1 MTQYEFH
8 MYLLAYQIKAQEAE
22 LLSAK
27 QAWFNQLAKATKQV
41 GKEIRSAYKSF
52 DDFYDNSK
60 VYKNIFEPQVEKENV
75 RKLTIADMNRRLNS
89 KGG

>member
-1 MTQYEFH
+1 

-27 QAWFNQLAKATKQV
+27 QAWSNQLAKATKKV
-41 GKEIRSAYKSF
+41 GKEMRSAYKSF

-75 RKLTIADMNRRLNS
+75 RKLTIADMNRRINS

>member
-1 MTQYEFH
+1 
-8 MYLLAYQIKAQEAE
+8 MYLLAHQIKAQEAE

-27 QAWFNQLAKATKQV
+27 QAWFNQLVKETKKV
-41 GKEIRSAYKSF
+41 GKEIRSVYESF

-60 VYKNIFEPQVEKENV
+60 IYKNIFEPQAEKENV
-75 RKLTIADMNRRLNS
+75 RKLTIADMNRRINS

>member
-1 MTQYEFH
+1 
-8 MYLLAYQIKAQEAE
+8 MYLLAHQIKAQEAE

-27 QAWFNQLAKATKQV
+27 QAWFNQQVKATKQV
-41 GKEIRSAYKSF
+41 GKEIRSVYKTF
-52 DDFYDNSK
+52 DDFYNNTK

-75 RKLTIADMNRRLNS
+75 RKLTIADMNRRINS

>member
-1 MTQYEFH
+1 

-27 QAWFNQLAKATKQV
+27 QAWFNQLVKSTKKV
-41 GKEIRSAYKSF
+41 GKEMRSAYKSF

-60 VYKNIFEPQVEKENV
+60 VYKNIFVPQAEKENV
-75 RKLTIADMNRRLNS
+75 RKLTIADMNRRINS

>member
-1 MTQYEFH
+1 

-27 QAWFNQLAKATKQV
+27 QAWFNQQVKATKQV
-41 GKEIRSAYKSF
+41 GKEIRSVYKTF
-52 DDFYDNSK
+52 DDFYNSTK
-60 VYKNIFEPQVEKENV
+60 EYNRIFMASEKTNV
-75 RKLTIADMNRRLNS
+75 RKLTIADMNRRINS